1 MALSQSLVPRLWRH
15 RVGRIGVV
23 QRWFPQSA
31 LDHIN
36 RSIAAVELEHPG
48 EICCVVETRLPFDA
62 LISGLTPRARALE
75 VFSQLRVW
83 DTEHNNGVLLYLLLA
98 DHAAEALTDRPAAK
112 LASQSEWDGIC
123 QSLLPP
129 YFQRG
134 EAVAG
139 VAAVVTAIAGIL
151 GRDDSAL
158 PRNLGQLPNTLRIE
172 R

>member
-15 RVGRIGVV
+15 SVGSIGLM

-36 RSIAAVELEHPG
+36 GSITAVEREHPG
-48 EICCVVETRLPFDA
+48 EICCVVETRLPIDA
-62 LISGLTPRARALE
+62 LVSGLTPRERALQL
-75 VFSQLRVW
+75 FSQLRIW

-98 DHAAEALTDRPAAK
+98 DHAAEIIADRAAAK

-123 QSLLPP
+123 QNLLPP

-134 EAVAG
+134 EAVDG
-139 VAAVVTAIAGIL
+139 VVAVVTAIAGIL